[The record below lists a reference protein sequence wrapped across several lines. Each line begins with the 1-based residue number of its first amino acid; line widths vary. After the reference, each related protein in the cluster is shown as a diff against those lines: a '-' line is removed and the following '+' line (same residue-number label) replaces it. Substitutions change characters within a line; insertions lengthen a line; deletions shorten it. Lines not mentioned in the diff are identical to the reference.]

1 MAAAVANTNEMHQD
15 ASYIDPSGTGPWNQV
30 GMMPQNIYQVLKA
43 LIKTSNEVAS
53 TRNCTQLCLLAT
65 FSPAAILMYVPVKS
79 KLKHPPRATPGHLN
93 FWKVIVQIPPSLGQK
108 AVQMPPP
115 PGKLPDYCFNF
126 SVASIMLLIRLCM
139 LLNMVYLATHFYILS
154 FLNTLNTACVGL
166 WFSTT
171 PPRIRNLF
179 P

>member
-1 MAAAVANTNEMHQD
+1 MSNFSKWRVTAVANTNEMHQD

-79 KLKHPPRATPGHLN
+79 KLKHPPPGNPRAFEFLENFCSNSPLTGPKSCLN
-93 FWKVIVQIPPSLGQK
+93 AS
-108 AVQMPPP
+108 P
-115 PGKLPDYCFNF
+115 PGKLPDYALVICF
-126 SVASIMLLIRLCM
+126 LCPP
-139 LLNMVYLATHFYILS
+139 
-154 FLNTLNTACVGL
+154 
-166 WFSTT
+166 
-171 PPRIRNLF
+171 PPRHAGTLSGNSGEITAALQ
-179 P
+179 

>member
-1 MAAAVANTNEMHQD
+1 MAAVANTNEMHQD

-53 TRNCTQLCLLAT
+53 TLNCAQLCLLAT

-126 SVASIMLLIRLCM
+126 SVASIMLLRLCM
-139 LLNMVYLATHFYILS
+139 LTWFIRQHIFIYYRYKS
-154 FLNTLNTACVGL
+154 FLNTFKYGTQLV
-166 WFSTT
+166 
-171 PPRIRNLF
+171 
-179 P
+179 